1 MVHLCCDA
9 TAAVCDR
16 YASIQRSLEWGRRVV
31 CSHPPVHR
39 SLNAALDLA
48 TGKGIGS
55 LRPVAATRSS
65 WRFSQRPTPKCEI
78 LASLRGKR
86 ALLALLA
93 MGGIVGGL
101 AARFA
106 PAELG
111 QWAFVAYLGITLMDA
126 VVRPGFV
133 RPVGVATQRR
143 TIRAGYGLPVGAV
156 AAFLGVG
163 GSVLTVPLLRR
174 AGHSMESATA
184 LANPMTLAITAPAVV
199 PLIASV
205 DVTSAA
211 ALLLGATPVVVVLR
225 RYGIT
230 IPDIVHAR
238 AYVGLIGT
246 VCVAMTLAAL
256 Y

>member
-1 MVHLCCDA
+1 MSFEILVVIGALSGITTVLFGFGGGFVTVPVVVWADADLGAEAMRTAVATSAVVVFAASAIA
-9 TAAVCDR
+9 TA
-16 YASIQRSLEWGRRVV
+16 STRREVL
-31 CSHPPVHR
+31 S
-39 SLNAALDLA
+39 
-48 TGKGIGS
+48 G
-55 LRPVAATRSS
+55 
-65 WRFSQRPTPKCEI
+65 
-78 LASLRGKR
+78 LRGSGV
-86 ALLALLA
+86 LLALLA
-93 MGGIVGGL
+93 VGGAAGGL
-101 AARFA
+101 AARLA

-111 QWAFVAYLGITLMDA
+111 QWAFVAYLAVTLVDA
-126 VVRPGFV
+126 VARPGFV
-133 RPVGVATQRR
+133 RPVGVAAQRR
-143 TIRAGYGLPVGAV
+143 TFRAGFGLPVGAV

-225 RYGIT
+225 RYGIK

-238 AYVGLIGT
+238 AYLGLIGT

-256 Y
+256 H